1 MRKVAGVGGG
11 EEIVQNR
18 RLWEKFHELLFRFIC
33 VVQTVKSPFV
43 QINLQ
48 MPVCRLPILLK
59 TYQCRPMEGGQG
71 TAVCLKSIFNVG
83 PPFEGF
89 PAFFFISKGFFL

>member
-1 MRKVAGVGGG
+1 MRKVAGVGGE

-18 RLWEKFHELLFRFIC
+18 RLWERFHELLFRFIS

-48 MPVCRLPILLK
+48 MPVCQLQILLK
-59 TYQCRPMEGGQG
+59 TYQCHPMEGAQG
-71 TAVCLKSIFNVG
+71 TAVCLKSIFNIG

-89 PAFFFISKGFFL
+89 PAFFYLQRFFL